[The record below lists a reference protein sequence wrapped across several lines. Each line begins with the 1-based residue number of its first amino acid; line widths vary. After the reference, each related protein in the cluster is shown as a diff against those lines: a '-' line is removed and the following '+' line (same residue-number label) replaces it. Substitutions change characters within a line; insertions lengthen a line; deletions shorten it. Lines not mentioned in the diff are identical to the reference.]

1 MSEDK
6 WWGKPEEKESSKETI
21 EEMMNH
27 TEMMKI
33 KREEEMAQAQHEAE
47 LRKMKNESI
56 GTKSI
61 DSAPAPPAVQ
71 AKGVFHWL
79 TDDPGYF
86 FIAIFIVLGIIGSLV
101 ASALTPSIDETW
113 GKTDG
118 IVLEGTEW
126 WEYEIEHEDCVY
138 DEFYDTYDCYYT
150 YSYDCGADVYYNYSV
165 DGVVYFDVYYDLF
178 LGNWNDYCLEIV
190 EDITLPLNSSLEV
203 WYKLDDNEIS
213 QLESPND
220 AGVFFSGIALC
231 CLLPILIVL
240 LIFMYF
246 DGNND
251 EYENSD
257 SNNGNETHHHH
268 HYHHGGGI
276 FGGVYY
282 GSPWYRRPWFHRR
295 RSRRIIRRTSRSS
308 RSSSGGGRRSGGGGR
323 RSGGGGRRSGGGG
336 RRSGGGGRRSR

>member
-1 MSEDK
+1 
-6 WWGKPEEKESSKETI
+6 
-21 EEMMNH
+21 MNH

-47 LRKMKNESI
+47 LRKLKNESI

-101 ASALTPSIDETW
+101 TSALTPSIDETW

-220 AGVFFSGIALC
+220 VGVFLSGIALC

-251 EYENSD
+251 EY
-257 SNNGNETHHHH
+257 GNQIQITVVKHIIIIIIMVE
-268 HYHHGGGI
+268 I

-295 RSRRIIRRTSRSS
+295 RSRRITRRTSRSS

-323 RSGGGGRRSGGGG
+323 RYLVVEEDALAAEEEDLDEIKV
-336 RRSGGGGRRSR
+336 

>member
-6 WWGKPEEKESSKETI
+6 WWGKPEERESSKETI
-21 EEMMNH
+21 EEMINH

-47 LRKMKNESI
+47 LRKLKNESI

-61 DSAPAPPAVQ
+61 DSTPAPPTVQ

-79 TDDPGYF
+79 TDDPGYLF
-86 FIAIFIVLGIIGSLV
+86 LAVIVFIGLMSSLL
-101 ASALTPSIDETW
+101 ASALTPPTDEVW
-113 GKTDG
+113 GEVDG

-126 WEYEIEHEDCVY
+126 IEYDDSYESCEY
-138 DEFYDTYDCYYT
+138 DEVWDEYYDCYWIYE
-150 YSYDCGADVYYNYSV
+150 YNCYADVYYNYSV
-165 DGVVYFDVYYDLF
+165 SGFEYYAEYELW
-178 LGNWNDYCLEIV
+178 LGTWDDYCLEIV
-190 EDITLPLNSSLEV
+190 EFEFLPENSTVNV
-203 WYKLDDNEIS
+203 WYKFDDNAVS
-213 QLESPND
+213 QLEKPND
-220 AGVFFSGIALC
+220 IGTLWSFIGLC
-231 CLLPILIVL
+231 CFLPILIIL

-257 SNNGNETHHHH
+257 SNNGNETHHH

-295 RSRRIIRRTSRSS
+295 RSRRITRRTSRSS
-308 RSSSGGGRRSGGGGR
+308 RSSSGGGRRSSGGGRRSSGGGRRSGGGGR
-323 RSGGGGRRSGGGG
+323 RSGGGGRRS
-336 RRSGGGGRRSR
+336 R

>member
-21 EEMMNH
+21 EEMINH

-47 LRKMKNESI
+47 LRKLKNESI

-61 DSAPAPPAVQ
+61 DSAPAPTTVQ

-79 TDDPGYF
+79 TDDPGYLF
-86 FIAIFIVLGIIGSLV
+86 LAVIVFIGLMGSLL
-101 ASALTPSIDETW
+101 ASALTPTTDEVW
-113 GKTDG
+113 GEVDG

-126 WEYEIEHEDCVY
+126 IEYDDSYESCEY
-138 DEFYDTYDCYYT
+138 DEVWDEYYDCYWIYE
-150 YSYDCGADVYYNYSV
+150 YNCHADVYYNYSV
-165 DGVVYFDVYYDLF
+165 SGFEYYAEYELW
-178 LGNWNDYCLEIV
+178 LGTWDDYCLEIV
-190 EDITLPLNSSLEV
+190 EFETLPENSTVNV
-203 WYKLDDNEIS
+203 WYKFDDNAVS
-213 QLESPND
+213 QLEKPNEIG
-220 AGVFFSGIALC
+220 ALLSFIGLC
-231 CLLPILIVL
+231 CFLPILIIL

-257 SNNGNETHHHH
+257 SNNGNETHHH

-295 RSRRIIRRTSRSS
+295 RSRRITRRTSRSS
-308 RSSSGGGRRSGGGGR
+308 RSSSGGGRRSSGGSR
-323 RSGGGGRRSGGGG
+323 RSGGGSRRSGGGS
-336 RRSGGGGRRSR
+336 RRSGGGRRSR

>member
-21 EEMMNH
+21 EEMINH

-47 LRKMKNESI
+47 LRKLKNESI

-101 ASALTPSIDETW
+101 TSALTPSIDETW

-220 AGVFFSGIALC
+220 VGAFLSGIALC

-268 HYHHGGGI
+268 YHHGGGI

-295 RSRRIIRRTSRSS
+295 RSRRITRRTSRSS